1 MSRFPAPPGFLLEK
15 LPTGP
20 GWFRPEAKK
29 PILSFWKRAETPL
42 PLSTVAR
49 RHPDSRR
56 FIGRGT
62 VVSAP
67 FPDFGT
73 LVIRPC
79 LHGGWWGRLARDLYF
94 GPARALRE
102 MRAYSRLEQMGIRT
116 PRIQA
121 VLFYPAGPLCRVE
134 IVSSLIPQSQDL
146 TASLS
151 SRPPAGPRSRFF
163 SAVRQL
169 LADCR
174 RHGVRHPDLN
184 ARNILLAKAPRGGW
198 TAWLLDVDAV
208 RFEESNH
215 DAVDVANRNRLLRSL
230 LKRARHGDLG
240 WSETEIPRLWQELF
254 PRR

>member
-1 MSRFPAPPGFLLEK
+1 MNLTAPQGFQPEN

-20 GWFRPEAKK
+20 AWIRVEAKK
-29 PILSFWKRAETPL
+29 PLLTFWKRADGGL
-42 PLSTVAR
+42 PLSKVTS

-67 FPDFGT
+67 VPGLGT
-73 LVIRPC
+73 MVVRPC
-79 LHGGWWGRLARDLYF
+79 LHGGGWGRLARDLYF
-94 GPARALRE
+94 GPSRALRE
-102 MRAYSRLEQMGIRT
+102 IQGAARLAKMGIRT

-121 VLFYPAGPLCRVE
+121 ALFYPAWPFYRLE
-134 IVSSLIPQSQDL
+134 IVSSFIPQSKDL
-146 TASLS
+146 ADLLS
-151 SRPPAGPRSRFF
+151 SRPGPGERFRMF

-174 RHGVRHPDLN
+174 RQGVRHPDLN
-184 ARNILLAKAPRGGW
+184 ARNILLASAPRGGW

-208 RFEESNH
+208 RFEEP
-215 DAVDVANRNRLLRSL
+215 DTVAVDTANRNRLLRSL

-240 WSETEIPRLWQELF
+240 WSEAEVPQLWKELF
-254 PRR
+254 PRK